1 MVELV
6 DAEETVVQLL
16 IPDLFQGIAQ
26 RGMGADKYSVGA
38 AAEKLLEAGGFA
50 AVVAA
55 AAQIEV
61 VRHLPIVEEPVPFE
75 LRASERAPDGFFG
88 DGDNHLPYALVGQL
102 VQRNKH
108 QSAAFARSGRS
119 LHEQILSVALFID
132 HALHFAHTHGID
144 IG

>member
-1 MVELV
+1 MPTDSGTNDILS
-6 DAEETVVQLL
+6 L
-16 IPDLFQGIAQ
+16 
-26 RGMGADKYSVGA
+26 
-38 AAEKLLEAGGFA
+38 GFLHYTT
-50 AVVAA
+50 AVSREMSDEP
-55 AAQIEV
+55 EV

-75 LRASERAPDGFFG
+75 LRASERPPDGFFG

-119 LHEQILSVALFID
+119 LHEQILSVALFVN